1 MKRARCG
8 LALCLV
14 LFACS
19 ESEKGAQGESAKVA
33 ALKAA
38 KTDGKTYLDV
48 HFVLGSS
55 AEELI
60 ERFGEPVQYRPQQGD
75 QPFGFVR
82 WNDVQNVKVL
92 AVIIDGACAYVNYDF
107 HEMDPEMDPF
117 DETAAFKIVGI
128 ERPKEDPT
136 VSVPKT
142 GVDKW
147 YPFEQYDRLTV
158 NRELKRVGVRAYP
171 FEMIPGL

>member
-38 KTDGKTYLDV
+38 KTDGETYLDV

-55 AEELI
+55 TEELI
-60 ERFGEPVQYRPQQGD
+60 ERFGEPVQYRLQQGD
-75 QPFGFVR
+75 QPFGFAR
-82 WNDVQNVKVL
+82 WNDLQNVKVF
-92 AVIIDGACAYVNYDF
+92 AVIKDGACAYVNYDF
-107 HEMDPEMDPF
+107 NEMDPF
-117 DETAAFKIVGI
+117 EETAAFKIIGI
-128 ERPKEDPT
+128 ERPEEDPT
-136 VSVPKT
+136 VSVPESE
-142 GVDKW
+142 VDKW

-158 NRELKRVGVRAYP
+158 NRKLKRVGVRAYP
-171 FEMIPGL
+171 FEMIPGV